1 MKLLLVDD
9 EEYVIESIKRNL
21 DLTETGVNEV
31 YTAFSVQQA
40 KNIMGMVD
48 IDIVISDIVMPGGT
62 GFDFVEWVR
71 KEELKVQV
79 IFLTSYAEFDYARRA
94 IQLNSVDYLLK
105 PIDFDK
111 LKEAVQRAAESVAK
125 EKKIQD
131 LRQESI
137 KWNQNRKILQQDIWK
152 NVLKDGFSEEKF
164 CETAAQRQLPYG
176 PGHYFRLICLMPEIK
191 SNKREIWDTATME
204 FVIENVLSE
213 LYEETDI
220 AVDTVF
226 YQEPGSYREIKLAKE
241 GNPHAIDFPRA
252 HMEDAPYDF
261 SFSGVKSAVLNHL
274 NKCRMTG
281 EPIVEAD
288 IAASFQQA
296 VVDVLVDNAIRA
308 AKDYH
313 MDRLAIAG
321 GVASNGALRA
331 AMEAACEKEGIRFY
345 RPSPIFCTDN
355 AAMIGVAAYYE
366 YQKGTRHGW
375 DLNAVPNLKL
385 GER

>member
-21 DLTETGVNEV
+21 DLTETGVSEV

-137 KWNQNRKILQQDIWK
+137 KWNQNRKILQ
-152 NVLKDGFSEEKF
+152 LEECAERRLLRGKILRNGS
-164 CETAAQRQLPYG
+164 TA
-176 PGHYFRLICLMPEIK
+176 
-191 SNKREIWDTATME
+191 
-204 FVIENVLSE
+204 
-213 LYEETDI
+213 
-220 AVDTVF
+220 
-226 YQEPGSYREIKLAKE
+226 
-241 GNPHAIDFPRA
+241 
-252 HMEDAPYDF
+252 
-261 SFSGVKSAVLNHL
+261 SA
-274 NKCRMTG
+274 
-281 EPIVEAD
+281 
-288 IAASFQQA
+288 
-296 VVDVLVDNAIRA
+296 AIRTGTLFPA
-308 AKDYH
+308 DLS
-313 MDRLAIAG
+313 DAG
-321 GVASNGALRA
+321 N
-331 AMEAACEKEGIRFY
+331 KE
-345 RPSPIFCTDN
+345 
-355 AAMIGVAAYYE
+355 
-366 YQKGTRHGW
+366 Q
-375 DLNAVPNLKL
+375 
-385 GER
+385 

>member
-21 DLTETGVNEV
+21 DLTETRVSEV

-131 LRQESI
+131 LRYEADHVFRITLHCDRRADGARGS
-137 KWNQNRKILQQDIWK
+137 NLPTPLQHDGRSTPHGGNLHRGSGHVHAGQCIPACKLLYPALRWK
-152 NVLKDGFSEEKF
+152 NDHHVPVR
-164 CETAAQRQLPYG
+164 QRL
-176 PGHYFRLICLMPEIK
+176 
-191 SNKREIWDTATME
+191 
-204 FVIENVLSE
+204 
-213 LYEETDI
+213 
-220 AVDTVF
+220 
-226 YQEPGSYREIKLAKE
+226 
-241 GNPHAIDFPRA
+241 
-252 HMEDAPYDF
+252 
-261 SFSGVKSAVLNHL
+261 HL
-274 NKCRMTG
+274 GC
-281 EPIVEAD
+281 
-288 IAASFQQA
+288 QC
-296 VVDVLVDNAIRA
+296 
-308 AKDYH
+308 
-313 MDRLAIAG
+313 AG
-321 GVASNGALRA
+321 GFLP
-331 AMEAACEKEGIRFY
+331 EPFY
-345 RPSPIFCTDN
+345 RTF
-355 AAMIGVAAYYE
+355 
-366 YQKGTRHGW
+366 
-375 DLNAVPNLKL
+375 DLRNLL
-385 GER
+385 YGYVG

>member
-152 NVLKDGFSEEKF
+152 KCAERRLLRGEVLRNGS
-164 CETAAQRQLPYG
+164 TAPA
-176 PGHYFRLICLMPEIK
+176 
-191 SNKREIWDTATME
+191 
-204 FVIENVLSE
+204 
-213 LYEETDI
+213 
-220 AVDTVF
+220 
-226 YQEPGSYREIKLAKE
+226 
-241 GNPHAIDFPRA
+241 
-252 HMEDAPYDF
+252 
-261 SFSGVKSAVLNHL
+261 
-274 NKCRMTG
+274 
-281 EPIVEAD
+281 
-288 IAASFQQA
+288 
-296 VVDVLVDNAIRA
+296 AIRTGTLFPA
-308 AKDYH
+308 DLS
-313 MDRLAIAG
+313 DAG
-321 GVASNGALRA
+321 N
-331 AMEAACEKEGIRFY
+331 KE
-345 RPSPIFCTDN
+345 
-355 AAMIGVAAYYE
+355 
-366 YQKGTRHGW
+366 Q
-375 DLNAVPNLKL
+375 
-385 GER
+385 

>member
-21 DLTETGVNEV
+21 DLTETGVSEV

-137 KWNQNRKILQQDIWK
+137 KWNQNRNSAAGYLEKCAERRLLRGKILR
-152 NVLKDGFSEEKF
+152 NGS
-164 CETAAQRQLPYG
+164 TAPA
-176 PGHYFRLICLMPEIK
+176 
-191 SNKREIWDTATME
+191 
-204 FVIENVLSE
+204 
-213 LYEETDI
+213 
-220 AVDTVF
+220 
-226 YQEPGSYREIKLAKE
+226 
-241 GNPHAIDFPRA
+241 
-252 HMEDAPYDF
+252 
-261 SFSGVKSAVLNHL
+261 
-274 NKCRMTG
+274 
-281 EPIVEAD
+281 
-288 IAASFQQA
+288 
-296 VVDVLVDNAIRA
+296 AIRTGTLFPA
-308 AKDYH
+308 DLS
-313 MDRLAIAG
+313 DAG
-321 GVASNGALRA
+321 N
-331 AMEAACEKEGIRFY
+331 KE
-345 RPSPIFCTDN
+345 
-355 AAMIGVAAYYE
+355 
-366 YQKGTRHGW
+366 Q
-375 DLNAVPNLKL
+375 
-385 GER
+385 

>member
-21 DLTETGVNEV
+21 DLTETGVSEV

-137 KWNQNRKILQQDIWK
+137 KWNQNRKNSAAGYLEKCAERRLLRGKILR
-152 NVLKDGFSEEKF
+152 NGS
-164 CETAAQRQLPYG
+164 TAPA
-176 PGHYFRLICLMPEIK
+176 
-191 SNKREIWDTATME
+191 
-204 FVIENVLSE
+204 
-213 LYEETDI
+213 
-220 AVDTVF
+220 
-226 YQEPGSYREIKLAKE
+226 
-241 GNPHAIDFPRA
+241 
-252 HMEDAPYDF
+252 
-261 SFSGVKSAVLNHL
+261 
-274 NKCRMTG
+274 
-281 EPIVEAD
+281 
-288 IAASFQQA
+288 
-296 VVDVLVDNAIRA
+296 AIRTGTLFPA
-308 AKDYH
+308 DLS
-313 MDRLAIAG
+313 DAG
-321 GVASNGALRA
+321 N
-331 AMEAACEKEGIRFY
+331 KE
-345 RPSPIFCTDN
+345 
-355 AAMIGVAAYYE
+355 
-366 YQKGTRHGW
+366 Q
-375 DLNAVPNLKL
+375 
-385 GER
+385 